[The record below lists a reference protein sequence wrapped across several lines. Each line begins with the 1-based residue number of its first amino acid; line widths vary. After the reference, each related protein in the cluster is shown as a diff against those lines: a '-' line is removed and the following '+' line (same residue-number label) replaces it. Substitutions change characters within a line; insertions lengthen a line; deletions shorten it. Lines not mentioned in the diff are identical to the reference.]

1 MAMNLLQHAGRRL
14 LDEGGDDDEL
24 EEELEVTSGQLS
36 SCLLLIM
43 SILIGMTI
51 LFERVQDMMV
61 EEAVESMKP
70 AIKQMFAE
78 MTILGFLSVVT
89 YVLTS
94 TGTLTFLSENIFC
107 GGVHGS
113 DDCEEGAE
121 YLTELVEKTHY
132 TLFFIM
138 VVFIVEILTLV
149 GSGNAIAKQWKVLNK
164 YSEDANEDP
173 STPFPTLEVHEHKSH
188 LSLCEPAPSAA
199 AGDGDIDPEAA
210 HAIMFRAMREE
221 FINDRSKFPPFKVS
235 GRYFVRIVV

>member
-1 MAMNLLQHAGRRL
+1 MVTCLKSRNQK
-14 LDEGGDDDEL
+14 EL

-94 TGTLTFLSENIFC
+94 TGTLTQPTGSRSMSTT
-107 GGVHGS
+107 GQGHGS
-113 DDCEEGAE
+113 
-121 YLTELVEKTHY
+121 
-132 TLFFIM
+132 
-138 VVFIVEILTLV
+138 
-149 GSGNAIAKQWKVLNK
+149 S
-164 YSEDANEDP
+164 
-173 STPFPTLEVHEHKSH
+173 
-188 LSLCEPAPSAA
+188 SAG
-199 AGDGDIDPEAA
+199 GDGSWSRKNP
-210 HAIMFRAMREE
+210 R
-221 FINDRSKFPPFKVS
+221 PLPFAS
-235 GRYFVRIVV
+235 DGLS